1 MLLQWQMKH
10 GCTTAVRSQLWEGED
25 DFLPPHAPILDDP
38 VRASSA
44 VGRVVTHHN
53 HLVSQSA
60 VVCVA
65 HVRTVHSS
73 TVELNGRNNTICY
86 LLAVT

>member
-1 MLLQWQMKH
+1 M
-10 GCTTAVRSQLWEGED
+10 RSQPWEGED
-25 DFLPPHAPILDDP
+25 DFLPPHAPVLDDP
-38 VRASSA
+38 VWASSA
-44 VGRVVTHHN
+44 VGGVVAHHN

-60 VVCVA
+60 VVCIT

-73 TVELNGRNNTICY
+73 AVELNGRDNAICY